1 MDKTKPENKVFF
13 GTRENAVH
21 IQINTAIITYCLVS
35 IFQNEHKIDQSIYEI
50 IQVLGISLLDK
61 TSVNQLFKYCNCNNV
76 NEINCN
82 QLKIKLF

>member
-35 IFQNEHKIDQSIYEI
+35 IFQNEHKI